1 MSPDTSCPIVVPPNI
16 ITRFCVQDTPLT
28 RQRLFSKKILAQ
40 TASFTLAR
48 GWSVMSAS
56 RRKGDSKETDG
67 SDEAQNSAAT
77 SVVRSTRRNSSEGGS
92 GALSAIDMR

>member
-1 MSPDTSCPIVVPPNI
+1 MCFTNLQIYRVP
-16 ITRFCVQDTPLT
+16 TEASALT

-48 GWSVMSAS
+48 GWSVMPAS
-56 RRKGDSKETDG
+56 RRKGDSEETDG

-92 GALSAIDMR
+92 GGLSAIDMR